1 MRNRWEDSGA
11 RDLDAPAT
19 ITERELRSLRR
30 RAGASVIAMILALL
44 STGVVGYAVVA
55 GGEGK
60 FDLHALRELLS
71 SGREPPAVQAASS
84 DSAGVGAGRG
94 MTAPDST
101 GARSATAAASTPDS
115 AATKAG
121 K

>member
-1 MRNRWEDSGA
+1 MRNRWEESG

-55 GGEGK
+55 GDGK
-60 FDLHALRELLS
+60 LDLGALRGLIGS
-71 SGREPPAVQAASS
+71 AREPAAVQAASP
-84 DSAGVGAGRG
+84 DSVGGESG
-94 MTAPDST
+94 MPPDSSSARAAASATPAPSAPDSN
-101 GARSATAAASTPDS
+101 ATVH
-115 AATKAG
+115 AG
-121 K
+121 Y